1 MVGRSSLQSVKARRQ
16 PGASPCL
23 TGLRRVYWVR
33 IDRDGCEVS
42 GTAGRTPVRQ
52 RIPLRMAL
60 ALVRDGVPLV
70 TSLPE
75 KQAS

>member
-1 MVGRSSLQSVKARRQ
+1 MKAQRE
-16 PGASPCL
+16 PEASRCL

-33 IDRDGCEVS
+33 IGPDGCEVS
-42 GTAGRTPVRQ
+42 GTAGRIPVRQ

-60 ALVRDGVPLV
+60 ALVRSGAPLV
-70 TSLPE
+70 TSVPE